1 MSYAREYAPLPA
13 GAANVVHL
21 LDATDESLRDGKA
34 DFAAPVVRAAP
45 RPQISAL
52 ASDKSPSLWRR
63 WLILAALGAVCV
75 SGALVGL
82 KWFRQQGP
90 APTQPLIFHRVTPGQ
105 LPITVTERGNLE
117 SQSNIEIICEVDDI
131 DGDGVQGT
139 QIISIVPNGTS
150 VKEGDV
156 LVEFDTVG
164 HQERLDRQIL
174 DTESA
179 RATQIQAKAKYEN
192 QITQNETLLADAL
205 LEVEL
210 AKLEQEMFVD
220 QLNGTY
226 KLEVETIERLIE
238 DINNE
243 ILGAQAV
250 LELKTNEKRGIETLF
265 KLGYAGKHQLDQSQ
279 LDLLQSESQY
289 AAKVNKLNTQLAT
302 LEKKQKYEKQ
312 MEELKLKGKLETA
325 DRKVEQVK
333 RNNEAFMAQA
343 KAALDA
349 ADQFLEKAEERLIRY
364 RKQIDLCM
372 IKAPQ
377 DGMVAYATP
386 DRYYGEEIREG
397 ASVRPRQKILSLPNL
412 SKMQVKTSV
421 HESVL
426 DQVKPG
432 LSVGVRVDAFPDRL
446 HPGTV
451 KSVAV
456 LPDQGGYFG
465 SDTKVYQTVITI
477 DEPVERL
484 KPGMTA
490 VAEIHVDRLE
500 NVLAVPVQAIVQVG
514 KESSCYVDAPGGMPQ
529 RRVVKLGRT
538 NDKLVQILAGVGPGQ
553 RVVLNPM
560 AIAEET
566 PKAADAAAEQTESA
580 SEQVSETP
588 VRPTPGVGSTEPSR
602 AAVEGATA
610 KAS

>member
-1 MSYAREYAPLPA
+1 MAA
-13 GAANVVHL
+13 GVNPGNILVVDSKGILH
-21 LDATDESLRDGKA
+21 RD
-34 DFAAPVVRAAP
+34 R
-45 RPQISAL
+45 
-52 ASDKSPSLWRR
+52 SDRD
-63 WLILAALGAVCV
+63 ILQEQFKE
-75 SGALVGL
+75 
-82 KWFRQQGP
+82 KWD
-90 APTQPLIFHRVTPGQ
+90 
-105 LPITVTERGNLE
+105 
-117 SQSNIEIICEVDDI
+117 IC
-131 DGDGVQGT
+131 
-139 QIISIVPNGTS
+139 
-150 VKEGDV
+150 
-156 LVEFDTVG
+156 
-164 HQERLDRQIL
+164 
-174 DTESA
+174 
-179 RATQIQAKAKYEN
+179 
-192 QITQNETLLADAL
+192 
-205 LEVEL
+205 
-210 AKLEQEMFVD
+210 
-220 QLNGTY
+220 
-226 KLEVETIERLIE
+226 
-238 DINNE
+238 
-243 ILGAQAV
+243 
-250 LELKTNEKRGIETLF
+250 LKTNEKRGIETLF

-289 AAKVNKLNTQLAT
+289 AAKVNKLNTQIAT
-302 LEKKQKYEKQ
+302 LEKKRKYEKQ

-325 DRKVEQVK
+325 VRKVEQVG
-333 RNNEAFMAQA
+333 RNNEALLAQA
-343 KAALDA
+343 KAARDA
-349 ADQFLEKAEERLIRY
+349 ADEFMKKAEERLERY
-364 RKQIDLCM
+364 RKQVELCT

-377 DGMVAYATP
+377 DGMVAYATA

-412 SKMQVKTSV
+412 STMQVKTSV

-465 SDTKVYQTVITI
+465 SDTKVYQTIITI

-490 VAEIHVDRLE
+490 VTEIHVDRLE
-500 NVLAVPVQAIVQVG
+500 KVLAVPVQAIVQVG
-514 KESSCYVDAPGGMPQ
+514 KESACYVAEQDGTPQ

-538 NDKLVQILAGVGPGQ
+538 NDKLVQILDGVGPGQ

-580 SEQVSETP
+580 PEQVSETP
-588 VRPTPGVGSTEPSR
+588 VRPTPGAGSTEPSR